1 MALLSPGALVRG
13 LAGPATPLSVT
24 TVGQGPIG
32 DTAEKGR
39 YTEKDGERERE
50 VERCRGGR
58 EERENE
64 REREGVKQ
72 GEGKGGRERVRR
84 RLSEGQREK
93 ERAREIKRARPDVVK
108 SPRIPSRDCGQTL
121 PLRATIELTTLRT
134 AARAR
139 PHPDWRRRGRR

>member
-84 RLSEGQREK
+84 RLSEEK
-93 ERAREIKRARPDVVK
+93 ERKRERER
-108 SPRIPSRDCGQTL
+108 SR
-121 PLRATIELTTLRT
+121 E
-134 AARAR
+134 
-139 PHPDWRRRGRR
+139 RGRMWSSHLASQAGIAAKRSLLERLLN